1 MIQNIINTI
10 KTAKDDVVLFGASGV
25 LTQLF
30 DKISKLGIK
39 VSHICDNDKEKQG
52 KEMFGFVI
60 QNPEKL
66 FSKDKKY
73 TVIVTSSFFT
83 EIEEQLVKY
92 SNVLGCV
99 DYRKLYD
106 LINVTVFIPK
116 SSLLEESKELRE
128 DYNGFVRNLQVD
140 TNPIVISRY
149 NFSKQYIYGTGVEI
163 GAFHLP
169 TQVNEGV
176 RVDYVDQMSMFQ
188 IKERFAE
195 FRNTYCVYPSIIDD
209 GEKLSSI
216 QDECY
221 DFVIANHMLEHCQNF
236 FATINNH
243 LRVLKQNGLLFYS
256 LPDKRV
262 TFDKSRELT
271 TYEHLKHEFLFG
283 TDAQMQ
289 YEHYYDFLTNVSQLE
304 GDELNAALEKSM
316 HSSLDTHFH
325 VWDSVTLL
333 EHLKSAIEDKLI
345 DVDIVAY
352 KQVLDIEAMVILRK
366 R

>member
-1 MIQNIINTI
+1 MTQNIINTI
-10 KTAKDDVVLFGASGV
+10 KTSKDDIVLFGASGV

-39 VSHICDNDKEKQG
+39 VSHICDNDQNKQG
-52 KEMFGFVI
+52 QEMFGFVI

-66 FSKDKKY
+66 FSEEKKY
-73 TVIVTSSFFT
+73 NVIITSSFFI
-83 EIEEQLVKY
+83 EIEQQLKEY
-92 SNVLGCV
+92 SNVITYL
-99 DYRKLYD
+99 DYKKLYD
-106 LINVTVFIPK
+106 LVNTTVYTPK
-116 SSLLEESKELRE
+116 LSLLEHYEELRD
-128 DYNGFVRNLQVD
+128 DYNCFVRNLQKD

-149 NFSKQYIYGTGVEI
+149 NFSQPYLQGKGLEI

-169 TQVNEGV
+169 TPVDENLQ
-176 RVDYVDQMSMFQ
+176 VDYVDQVTMAE
-188 IKERFAE
+188 IKERFPE
-195 FRNTYCVYPSIIDD
+195 FTNTYCVYPTIIDD
-209 GEKLSSI
+209 GEVLSKI
-216 QDECY
+216 PDEKY
-221 DFVIANHMLEHCQNF
+221 EFVIANHMLEHCQNF

-243 LRVLKQNGLLFYS
+243 LRVLKKNGLLFYS

-262 TFDKSRELT
+262 TFDKPRELT

-283 TDAQMQ
+283 TDRETQ
-289 YEHYYDFLTNVSQLE
+289 YEHYYDFLTNVSQLR
-304 GDELNAALEKSM
+304 GDELNAALEKYM
-316 HSSLDTHFH
+316 RLSLDTHFH

-345 DVDIVAY
+345 DVEIVVY